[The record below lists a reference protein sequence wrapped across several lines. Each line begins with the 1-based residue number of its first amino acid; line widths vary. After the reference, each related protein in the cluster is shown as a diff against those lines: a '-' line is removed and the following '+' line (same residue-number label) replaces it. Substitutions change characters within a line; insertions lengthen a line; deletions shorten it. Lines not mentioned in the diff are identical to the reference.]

1 MKIGSERI
9 TKRPSFTFKLVLSL
23 KRTIF
28 LIVLDEPRT
37 SKIVISPWK
46 DGLSERKILLLFVII
61 AASNSPNTT
70 GLFTENVV
78 ESMFLT
84 QYLADVSLVAEI
96 ERNSIANKNE
106 FSEECQSKKSIP
118 YPHHFDLFASISPL
132 RLHSI

>member
-9 TKRPSFTFKLVLSL
+9 TKRPSFTFKLDLSL

-46 DGLSERKILLLFVII
+46 DGLSERKMLLLFVIM

-70 GLFTENVV
+70 GLFTENIV

-84 QYLADVSLVAEI
+84 QYLADVSLEAESEI
-96 ERNSIANKNE
+96 NIAIKSE
-106 FSEECQSKKSIP
+106 FSEECQCKKSIP